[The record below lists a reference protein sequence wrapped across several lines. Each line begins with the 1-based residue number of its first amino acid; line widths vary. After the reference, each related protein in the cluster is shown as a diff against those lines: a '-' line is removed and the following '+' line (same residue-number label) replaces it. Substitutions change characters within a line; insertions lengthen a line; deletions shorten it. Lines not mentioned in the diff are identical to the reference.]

1 VLGAPEYATDMLNKN
16 MQQIIED
23 NSKLGFRCLLLCKN
37 GATAEDIEEIPTRN
51 TPIAIIVIE
60 DNIKLGGMEFIEP
73 FNISTIFGNLLD
85 NAIEACR
92 IIF

>member
-1 VLGAPEYATDMLNKN
+1 MRDKIAKAG
-16 MQQIIED
+16 
-23 NSKLGFRCLLLCKN
+23 
-37 GATAEDIEEIPTRN
+37 EEG
-51 TPIAIIVIE
+51 IVIE